1 MKAVK
6 DKSIIQIEIT
16 NACANECANCT
27 RFVGH
32 HHDPYFMELGMIARA
47 IDSLEGFQHHIG
59 IMGGEPTKHPE
70 FEKICELL
78 QKKVPKEKRSLH
90 TSGYKWNQY
99 RSIIRKTFGVQVHL
113 NNHTN
118 LNQRHHPMLLALGD
132 VVSDRKIADQL
143 IDHCWVNERWS
154 ASINPKGCFFC
165 EMAASLDLLFDG
177 PGGMPIQKG
186 WYNHPP
192 HAFADQKANCY
203 QCGACVPFRPVRVK
217 ENRDYVSVSNYQRLK
232 AMQTPRFKNN
242 RVKLVRGHFNEAH
255 LQKFSK
261 EWQPWNHWAD
271 GEKKL
276 NSDDLYGRFFGFAER
291 LTLKF
296 RRIPHRVKRIWCL
309 GSTWLKEKHG
319 AFPPSH
325 QVDREI
331 VRS

>member
-32 HHDPYFMELGMIARA
+32 HHDPYFMELGMIAKA
-47 IDSLEGFQHHIG
+47 IDSLEGFQHNIG

-78 QKKVPKEKRSLH
+78 RKKVPKEKRSLH
-90 TSGYKWNQY
+90 TSGYQWDRY

-113 NNHTN
+113 NSHTN
-118 LNQRHHPMLLALGD
+118 LNQRHHPMLLALRD

-165 EMAASLDLLFDG
+165 EMAASLDHLFDG

-192 HAFADQKANCY
+192 HAFADQMANCY
-203 QCGACVPFRPVRVK
+203 RCGACVPFRPVRVK
-217 ENRDYVSVSNYQRLK
+217 ENRDYVSISNYQRLK

-242 RVKLVRGHFNEAH
+242 RVELVDRHCQDAIIKR
-255 LQKFSK
+255 LSS
-261 EWQPWNHWAD
+261 EWQPWKHRD
-271 GEKKL
+271 EGEKKL
-276 NSDDLYGRFFGFAER
+276 NSYDLYGNVLGFTERFAHECR
-291 LTLKF
+291 LTPQRIKKICSLGFSSLKKNQCAITT
-296 RRIPHRVKRIWCL
+296 RHQANR
-309 GSTWLKEKHG
+309 GSVV
-319 AFPPSH
+319 P
-325 QVDREI
+325 
-331 VRS
+331 